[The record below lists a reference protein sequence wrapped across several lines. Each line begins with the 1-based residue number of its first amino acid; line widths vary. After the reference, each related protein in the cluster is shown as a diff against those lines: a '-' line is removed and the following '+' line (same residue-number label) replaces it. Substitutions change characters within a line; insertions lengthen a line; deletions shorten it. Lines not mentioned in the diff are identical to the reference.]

1 MNDERP
7 EGGLRMVLLVVEGN
21 HLYRSV
27 QDLLI
32 DQTRLWLEVEP
43 KGQQAEEE
51 VLEEILRRP

>member
-32 DQTRLWLEVEP
+32 DQTRMWLEVEP
-43 KGQQAEEE
+43 KGQQAEEK

>member
-1 MNDERP
+1 MNDERS